1 MITIH
6 VAEYQDEQGVYCNV
20 WQDDQAGGA
29 TYASLEAAAWAIVA
43 DGVKTGAAYS
53 VTVHAAEGDAGER
66 EFARFTRAQEEARQ
80 HWQYLQRIARA
91 PRDKRTGRPLFV
103 SY

>member
-1 MITIH
+1 MSTIH
-6 VAEYQDEQGVYCNV
+6 VAEYTDEQGPYCHV
-20 WQDDQAGGA
+20 WTADGTGA

-66 EFARFTRAQEEARQ
+66 EFARFTRAQSEARQ
-80 HWQYLQRIARA
+80 HYERLQRLARA
-91 PRDKRTGRPLFV
+91 PRDKVTGRPLFV
-103 SY
+103 PY